1 MATVDKLIVR
11 IEADMKDLKSK
22 LKASEKAT
30 KQSTDKMKKS
40 FAQLKSSVGGVGRTI
55 FSLKG
60 ALVALGV
67 GIAGMFGAAHKPPPA
82 QIPFRPINPTLS
94 HGI

>member
-30 KQSTDKMKKS
+30 KQSTDNMKKS
-40 FAQLKSSVGGVGRTI
+40 CAQLKSSVG
-55 FSLKG
+55 
-60 ALVALGV
+60 
-67 GIAGMFGAAHKPPPA
+67 
-82 QIPFRPINPTLS
+82 
-94 HGI
+94 

>member
-67 GIAGMFGAAHKPPPA
+67 GAGLKSLINVGNEVESL
-82 QIPFRPINPTLS
+82 QIRFETLFC
-94 HGI
+94 